1 MTWRWSIPTRSTRSP
16 LRHDGFAFVDYDAN
30 KALMNRGHP
39 ARFGADRT
47 AVGSE
52 IMAVLST
59 SATENHDSFFWSGS
73 SYAMG
78 HPRVHG

>member
-1 MTWRWSIPTRSTRSP
+1 
-16 LRHDGFAFVDYDAN
+16 
-30 KALMNRGHP
+30 MNRGHP